1 MEDTSGGTFSGNINT
16 QGKTKGYIDGQVYAM
31 AGTTDTHN
39 IIGLNFT
46 FIIRN
51 HLRGSGCRVYF
62 ADVKVRLEKR
72 NHFYYPDIIV
82 TCDDRDRETAT
93 YKSFPKL
100 IIEVLSDS
108 TEAFDRGDKFNDYQ
122 TRYEQVFDGYQATQT
137 ISFSAKKNPNLM
149 QRIESVSSKTSELVN
164 SGIELS
170 SNTIQ
175 YTFSD
180 LPSLK
185 QSLIEK
191 ATKEQQEAAI
201 MGGTGAE
208 LAQQREDEKLT
219 KAQIVGEEA
228 LQKRI
233 K

>member
-1 MEDTSGGTFSGNINT
+1 MIALSNYNNLTPEEYLQFEEKSPI
-16 QGKTKGYIDGQVYAM
+16 KHEYIDGQVYAM

-51 HLRGSGCRVYF
+51 HLRGSNCRVYF

-82 TCDDRDRETAT
+82 TCDETAT

-122 TRYEQVFDGYQATQT
+122 T
-137 ISFSAKKNPNLM
+137 L
-149 QRIESVSSKTSELVN
+149 ESLEEYVLVN
-164 SGIELS
+164 SKHQRVE
-170 SNTIQ
+170 
-175 YTFSD
+175 TFRRGEQG
-180 LPSLK
+180 LWIL
-185 QSLIEK
+185 Q
-191 ATKEQQEAAI
+191 TYQQESFSLQSINLTASFRD
-201 MGGTGAE
+201 
-208 LAQQREDEKLT
+208 LYEDVTLET
-219 KAQIVGEEA
+219 VNDTPEST
-228 LQKRI
+228 
-233 K
+233 

>member
-1 MEDTSGGTFSGNINT
+1 MIALSNYNNLTPEEYLQFEEKSPI
-16 QGKTKGYIDGQVYAM
+16 KHEYIDGQIYAM

-39 IIGLNFT
+39 IIGLNLT

-51 HLRGSGCRVYF
+51 HLRGSDCRVYF

-122 TRYEQVFDGYQATQT
+122 T
-137 ISFSAKKNPNLM
+137 L
-149 QRIESVSSKTSELVN
+149 ESLEEYVLVN
-164 SGIELS
+164 SKHQRVE
-170 SNTIQ
+170 
-175 YTFSD
+175 TFRRGEQG
-180 LPSLK
+180 LWIL
-185 QSLIEK
+185 Q
-191 ATKEQQEAAI
+191 TYQQESFSLQSINLTASFRD
-201 MGGTGAE
+201 
-208 LAQQREDEKLT
+208 LYEDITLET
-219 KAQIVGEEA
+219 
-228 LQKRI
+228 
-233 K
+233 

>member
-1 MEDTSGGTFSGNINT
+1 MIALSNYNNLTPEEYLQFEEKSPI
-16 QGKTKGYIDGQVYAM
+16 KHEYIEGQIYAM
-31 AGTTDTHN
+31 AGTTDIHN

-51 HLRGSGCRVYF
+51 HLRGSDCRVYF

-122 TRYEQVFDGYQATQT
+122 T
-137 ISFSAKKNPNLM
+137 L
-149 QRIESVSSKTSELVN
+149 ESLQEYVLVN
-164 SGIELS
+164 SKHQRVE
-170 SNTIQ
+170 
-175 YTFSD
+175 TFRRGEQG
-180 LPSLK
+180 LWIL
-185 QSLIEK
+185 Q
-191 ATKEQQEAAI
+191 TYQQESFSLQSINLTASFQDLYEDV
-201 MGGTGAE
+201 TLE
-208 LAQQREDEKLT
+208 TVNDTRE
-219 KAQIVGEEA
+219 
-228 LQKRI
+228 
-233 K
+233 

>member
-1 MEDTSGGTFSGNINT
+1 MIALSKYNNLTPEEYLQFE
-16 QGKTKGYIDGQVYAM
+16 GKSPIKHEYIDGQIYAM

-122 TRYEQVFDGYQATQT
+122 T
-137 ISFSAKKNPNLM
+137 L
-149 QRIESVSSKTSELVN
+149 ESLEEYVLVN
-164 SGIELS
+164 SKHQRVE
-170 SNTIQ
+170 
-175 YTFSD
+175 TFRRGEQG
-180 LPSLK
+180 LWIL
-185 QSLIEK
+185 Q
-191 ATKEQQEAAI
+191 TYQQESFSLQSINLTASFRD
-201 MGGTGAE
+201 
-208 LAQQREDEKLT
+208 LYEDVTLET
-219 KAQIVGEEA
+219 VNYSVEE
-228 LQKRI
+228 I
-233 K
+233 E